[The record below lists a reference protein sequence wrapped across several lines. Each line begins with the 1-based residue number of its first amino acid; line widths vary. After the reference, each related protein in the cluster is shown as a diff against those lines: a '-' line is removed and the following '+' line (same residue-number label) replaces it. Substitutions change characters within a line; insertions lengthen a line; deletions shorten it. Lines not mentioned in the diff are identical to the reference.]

1 MGPGELVP
9 PFEIAMN
16 RLKIGDV
23 SDPVKTEFGWHLIQ
37 VLERKESQ
45 DSDEVLRKKAQD
57 EIFERR
63 VGEETE
69 VWLRKIRD
77 EAFVEIRVPEYMP
90 EGYTPPP
97 ALKPKPPAKDETAS
111 GPGDAEKSPGEK
123 PKDPGKEPG
132 KDQAE
137 KGWLDGWF

>member
-1 MGPGELVP
+1 MNAL
-9 PFEIAMN
+9 EIN
-16 RLKIGDV
+16 QL
-23 SDPVKTEFGWHLIQ
+23 SEPVQSQFGWHLIQ

-77 EAFVEIRVPEYMP
+77 EAYVEIRVPEYIP
-90 EGYTPPP
+90 DGYTPPP
-97 ALKPKPPAKDETAS
+97 ALKPKPPAKGETPAANTEAADPLDKAKGDKSKDS
-111 GPGDAEKSPGEK
+111 GT
-123 PKDPGKEPG
+123 
-132 KDQAE
+132 DQEE